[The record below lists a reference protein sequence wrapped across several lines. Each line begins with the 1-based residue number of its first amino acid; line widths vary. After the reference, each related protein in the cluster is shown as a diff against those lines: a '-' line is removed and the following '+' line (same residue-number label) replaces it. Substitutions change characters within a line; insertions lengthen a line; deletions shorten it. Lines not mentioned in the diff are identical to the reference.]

1 MQQENIRS
9 KLHFVIDKSYLLSRL
24 ERRQPN
30 IRTAVTAERVTQ
42 RAVATGANLALHR
55 EVDFV

>member
-9 KLHFVIDKSYLLSRL
+9 KLHFVIDKSYLLSRF
-24 ERRQPN
+24 ERRQAN
-30 IRTAVTAERVTQ
+30 IRTTVTAERISKRT
-42 RAVATGANLALHR
+42 VATGANFALDG